1 MSCSISQRVS
11 EHRHARRKL
20 VLQRL
25 SCWKETTLQGSSVG
39 ESGPLQVSIHKPTV
53 IIPGLYSHCT
63 QQFLLCFYS
72 LLDGGRRK
80 LAIPK
85 TFLRISSAWDMM
97 LESSQFFS
105 SALTTTCGLTKPV
118 FSLTWRVMPIV
129 KRKWERELTLPIRKV
144 SSATNYFCL
153 LLVLLFLMP
162 YRFS

>member
-1 MSCSISQRVS
+1 MSCSISQRVF
-11 EHRHARRKL
+11 EHRHARRQL

-25 SCWKETTLQGSSVG
+25 SCWKETTLQGGSVG
-39 ESGPLQVSIHKPTV
+39 ESGPLQVSMHKPTI

-63 QQFLLCFYS
+63 QQFLLCS
-72 LLDGGRRK
+72 LLDGGQRK

-105 SALTTTCGLTKPV
+105 LVLTTTCGLTKLV
-118 FSLTWRVMPIV
+118 FSLTWRVMPTV